1 MQLSGIESAIQE
13 LQRDVKKVQGAI
25 AMLRRIQ
32 KDRVAKGSALIRK
45 RRKLSAQAKR
55 RISKAAKKRWAAAKA
70 SLETAGKK
78 LRS

>member
-13 LQRDVKKVQGAI
+13 LQRDVKKVQEAI

-32 KDRVAKGSALIRK
+32 KDRVAKGAALIRK
-45 RRKLSAQAKR
+45 RRKLSAKARQ
-55 RISKAAKKRWAAAKA
+55 RISKAAKKRWAEAKA

-78 LRS
+78 IRS